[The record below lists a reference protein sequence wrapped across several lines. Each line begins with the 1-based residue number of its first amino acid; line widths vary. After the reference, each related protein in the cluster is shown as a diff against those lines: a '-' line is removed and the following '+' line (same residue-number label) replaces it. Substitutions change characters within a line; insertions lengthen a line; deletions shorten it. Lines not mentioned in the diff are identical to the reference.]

1 VCSPDSRKNDLF
13 GRFWGSILAFQGD
26 YWHNT
31 AMIASKNELFSV
43 LRQYNPWWDGG
54 KIPDLPA
61 WQRAVFPQLL
71 EWLTDPPAPRAV
83 QLSGARQVGKT
94 TLLLQ
99 AIKELLRT
107 GTRPE
112 QILYVTFDHPLMKL
126 IGLDGVLNLWRELQ
140 PPPEGIEYLLL
151 DEIQYT
157 SEWPTWLKH
166 QTDFQKKRRIAV
178 TGSAVPINTEQLE
191 SGVGRWHTI
200 KLPTLS
206 FFEYLQ
212 IKGIEQPP
220 LPAVSS
226 LAEIFDWSQLDRVRA
241 GETARPLVAH
251 FHEYLLRGGFPQ
263 TAQVENIST
272 AQRLLREDIV
282 DKVLKR
288 DMTALF
294 GVRRVLELEKTFLYL
309 CLHDGGILDLPQ
321 LCSSLELKKPTV
333 NNFLSL
339 LEAAHLIYRLPPY
352 GYGKKILR
360 ARYKIYLA
368 DAAIAGSVLL
378 KGKALIEDRRQ
389 LGAAVE
395 TAFFKHV
402 FSHYYQV
409 SVGFSYW
416 RGKQDREVDIVAE
429 VGGELIPFEVKYS
442 ESTVGLDDLKGLRML
457 CNQKRISRAYVVT
470 RDMADFEVLT
480 MPSGTKPEDDGGG
493 TNILKIPAPLA
504 CYWLSQLEH
513 RDVAEQ

>member
-1 VCSPDSRKNDLF
+1 
-13 GRFWGSILAFQGD
+13 
-26 YWHNT
+26 
-31 AMIASKNELFSV
+31 MIASKNELFAV

-54 KIPDLPA
+54 KVPDLPA
-61 WQRAVFPQLL
+61 WRRAVFPQLL

-99 AIKELLRT
+99 AIEELLRT
-107 GTRPE
+107 GVRPE

-126 IGLDGVLNLWRELQ
+126 IGLEGVLDLWHELQ
-140 PPPEGIEYLLL
+140 PPPEGLEYLLL

-178 TGSAVPINTEQLE
+178 TGSAVPISTDGLE

-212 IKGIEQPP
+212 IRGIEPP
-220 LPAVSS
+220 KLPAVSS
-226 LAEIFDWSQLDRVRA
+226 LTEIFDWSQPDRIRA

-263 TAQVENIST
+263 TAQVENIAT

-294 GVRRVLELEKTFLYL
+294 GVRRVLELETTFLYL

-321 LCSSLELKKPTV
+321 LCNNLDLKKPTV
-333 NNFLSL
+333 NNFLAL
-339 LEAAHLIYRLPPY
+339 LEAAHLIYKLPPY
-352 GYGKKILR
+352 GYGKEILR

-378 KGKALIEDRRQ
+378 KGKALIEDRTR

-402 FSHYYQV
+402 FSHYYQI

-429 VGGELIPFEVKYS
+429 VQGELIPFEVKYS
-442 ESTVGLDDLKGLRML
+442 GSIVRVEDLKGLRML
-457 CNQKRISRAYVVT
+457 CDQKQISRAYVVT
-470 RDMADFEVLT
+470 RDMADFEVCKISVKAQSADAAA
-480 MPSGTKPEDDGGG
+480 SGTSV
-493 TNILKIPAPLA
+493 LKIPAPLA

-513 RDVAEQ
+513 GKAARADS

>member
-1 VCSPDSRKNDLF
+1 
-13 GRFWGSILAFQGD
+13 
-26 YWHNT
+26 
-31 AMIASKNELFSV
+31 MIASKNELFAV

-54 KIPDLPA
+54 RIPDLPS
-61 WQRAVFPQLL
+61 WRRAAFPQLL
-71 EWLTDPPAPRAV
+71 EWLANPPAPRAV
-83 QLSGARQVGKT
+83 LLSGARQVGKT

-99 AIKELLRT
+99 AVQELLRR
-107 GTRPE
+107 GVRAE

-126 IGLDGVLNLWRELQ
+126 VGLDGVLSVWRELQ
-140 PPPEGIEYLLL
+140 PPPEGIEYLVL

-157 SEWPTWLKH
+157 SDWQTWLKL
-166 QTDFQKKRRIAV
+166 QADFQRKRRIAV
-178 TGSAVPINTEQLE
+178 TGSAIPLNTERQE

-212 IKGIEQPP
+212 IKKID
-220 LPAVSS
+220 LPNLPEVSS
-226 LAEIFDWSQLDRVRA
+226 LAELFAGSQGDRIRV

-251 FHEYLLRGGFPQ
+251 FHDYLLRGGFPQ

-309 CLHDGGILDLPQ
+309 CLHDGGILDLPA

-333 NNFLSL
+333 NNFLAL
-339 LEAAHLIYRLPPY
+339 LEAAHLIYKLPPY
-352 GYGKKILR
+352 GYGKEILR

-378 KGKALIEDRRQ
+378 KGKALIEDNAR
-389 LGAAVE
+389 LGTAVE

-416 RGKQDREVDIVAE
+416 RGRQDFEVDIVAE
-429 VGGELIPFEVKYS
+429 VGGELVPFEVKYT
-442 ESTVGLDDLKGLRML
+442 ESAVRMEDLKGLRAL
-457 CNQKRISRAYVVT
+457 CGAKRISRAYVVT
-470 RDMADFEVLT
+470 RDMADFEVLA
-480 MPSGTKPEDDGGG
+480 MPGGAKSGDGAEGG
-493 TNILKIPAPLA
+493 TDILKIPAPLA
-504 CYWLSQLEH
+504 CYWLSQLEL
-513 RDVAEQ
+513 RKVGEPKDRAE